1 MSDAG
6 DTGDTGDKDR
16 YMVPGLER
24 GLTLLRCFSREHP
37 VHHPGDLARA
47 LDLPR
52 STVFRLLH
60 TLETMGFLL
69 RDGRENGYRLG
80 PAVLG
85 LGFEYLSALE
95 LPEIAQPILEGLR
108 DATGASAHL
117 AIRDR
122 ADIVYLSRYAS
133 RSTLASNIRA
143 GSRLA
148 AHASSMGRVL
158 LSDLGDDEF
167 DEIYGD
173 GHALERFTDQTPRDV
188 ETLRAML
195 RDDAARGYVV
205 SRSFFERGVVSVA
218 APLRDSTGR
227 AVGAINITAAEQ
239 SVEQST
245 LEGEFKDKV
254 CEAARVIS
262 ASLGGGTSPIRSAA
276 E

>member
-1 MSDAG
+1 MTEA
-6 DTGDTGDKDR
+6 GDKDR

-24 GLTLLRCFSREHP
+24 GLKLLRCFSREAP
-37 VHHPGDLARA
+37 VHQPGDLARA
-47 LDLPR
+47 LGLPR

-60 TLETMGFLL
+60 TLENMGFLL
-69 RDGRENGYRLG
+69 RDDGASGYRLG

-95 LPEIAQPILEGLR
+95 LPEIAQPILEALR
-108 DATGASAHL
+108 DATGASTHL

-122 ADIVYLSRYAS
+122 GDIVYLSRYAS

-143 GSRLA
+143 GSRLP

-158 LSDLGDDEF
+158 LADLNDDELE
-167 DEIYGD
+167 DIYGD
-173 GHALERFTDQTPRDV
+173 GRVLESFTDQTPRNV
-188 ETLRAML
+188 KILRAML
-195 RDDAARGYVV
+195 RDDAARGHVV

-218 APLRDSTGR
+218 AGLRDSTGC

-239 SVEQST
+239 SVDQST

-254 CEAARVIS
+254 CEAARAIS
-262 ASLGGGTSPIRSAA
+262 ASLGGGASPLRSAA

>member
-1 MSDAG
+1 VSAA
-6 DTGDTGDKDR
+6 TDKDR

-24 GLTLLRCFSREHP
+24 GLKLLQCFSRQHP
-37 VHHPGDLARA
+37 VHHAGDLARA

-52 STVFRLLH
+52 STMFRLLH
-60 TLETMGFLL
+60 TLQTMGFLL
-69 RDGRENGYRLG
+69 RDDGANGYRLG

-85 LGFEYLSALE
+85 PGFEYLSTQE
-95 LPEIAQPILEGLR
+95 LPEIAQPILETLR

-117 AIRDR
+117 AIRDQG
-122 ADIVYLSRYAS
+122 DIVYLSRLAS
-133 RSTLASNIRA
+133 RSSLASNIRV

-158 LSDLGDDEF
+158 LSDLDDDELE
-167 DEIYGD
+167 EIYGD
-173 GHALERFTDQTPRDV
+173 GRALESFTDQTPRDFAA
-188 ETLRAML
+188 LRALL
-195 RDDAARGYVV
+195 RDDAARGHVV

-239 SVEQST
+239 SVDRAT

-254 CEAARVIS
+254 CEAARAIS
-262 ASLGGGTSPIRSAA
+262 ASLGGGSFPLRSAA

>member
-1 MSDAG
+1 MTEA
-6 DTGDTGDKDR
+6 GDKDR

-24 GLTLLRCFSREHP
+24 GLKLLQCFSRENP
-37 VHHPGDLARA
+37 VHHPGDLARS

-60 TLETMGFLL
+60 TLESMGFLL
-69 RDGRENGYRLG
+69 RDDGANGYRLG

-95 LPEIAQPILEGLR
+95 LPEIAQPVLEALR

-122 ADIVYLSRYAS
+122 GDIVYLSRYAS

-158 LSDLGDDEF
+158 LADLDDGEL

-173 GHALERFTDQTPRDV
+173 GRALESFTDQTPRDV
-188 ETLRAML
+188 ETLRALL

-218 APLRDSTGR
+218 AGLRDSTGR

-239 SVEQST
+239 SVDRST

-254 CEAARVIS
+254 CEAARAIS
-262 ASLGGGTSPIRSAA
+262 ASLGGGASTLRSAA

>member
-1 MSDAG
+1 VTAPDP
-6 DTGDTGDKDR
+6 KDR

-24 GLTLLRCFSREHP
+24 GLKLLQCFSRDNP
-37 VHHPGDLARA
+37 VQLPGDLART

-60 TLETMGFLL
+60 TLETMGLLL
-69 RDGRENGYRLG
+69 RADNGYRLG

-85 LGFEYLSALE
+85 LGFEYLSTLE
-95 LPEIAQPILEGLR
+95 LPDIAQPFLEGLR

-122 ADIVYLSRYAS
+122 GDIVYLSRYAS

-148 AHASSMGRVL
+148 AHASSMGRIL
-158 LSDLGDDEF
+158 LSDLSDDELN
-167 DEIYGD
+167 EIYGVD
-173 GHALERFTDQTPRDV
+173 STLQAFTDQTPRDLAA
-188 ETLRAML
+188 LRSML
-195 RDDAARGYVV
+195 REDADRGYVV
-205 SRSFFERGVVSVA
+205 SRSYYERGVVSVA
-218 APLRDSTGR
+218 AGLRDSTGR
-227 AVGAINITAAEQ
+227 AVAAINITAAEQ
-239 SVEQST
+239 SVDRST

-254 CEAARVIS
+254 CEAARAIS
-262 ASLGGGTSPIRSAA
+262 ASLGGGTFPLRSAA